1 MKNMKKTTYIW
12 AITLVIAGLL
22 MTSAVGISAEISEK
36 ETSLVRELDVSA
48 MYLSAQATRIEVKRT
63 TENFAPIGDG
73 STIIYDTE
81 YDDYHPTIAG
91 DISGRFF
98 AGFELTSDEIDYY
111 PDFWYSLDNGVTWE
125 EAGYFA
131 ESLGAEYPDAD
142 ANEHGFYAT
151 FTAPPATPGATW
163 LVDASDL
170 NDITGYTVDWSPY
183 GITDFEDSLG
193 ISCYTFEG
201 EDWNEGGSAKTCYN
215 NYNGADIVG
224 CPVINYPVTETSVAI
239 GWLTG
244 APDCVNADF
253 AIDEVTDMSYAVYD
267 NSVDTNLLVRKDNF
281 AVRDGDGYHSYV
293 GSFDVGDGVTD
304 IRNPSIEANDDIIII
319 VAEAD
324 GNVVCYYSANG
335 MSTVQE
341 STVEA
346 GAAFPEVMLAPDGT
360 YVCSYIKDGVIY
372 SETSVDG
379 ATWGDQGVVADNEV
393 NDRFQSH
400 DLGRG
405 VTGVFGVWE
414 DIRNADIDI
423 YFAEASG
430 VEVPILEI
438 ISIAGGIG
446 VTATIKNTGTAAAT
460 DVQLG
465 LTVTGGILGFINKN
479 ASDTVTS
486 LAIDEEVTIKSK
498 LILGLGPI
506 DIEVTAT
513 CAEGPSATKTDTGK
527 VLIIFTTVV

>member
-1 MKNMKKTTYIW
+1 MKNAKKTYIW

-73 STIIYDTE
+73 STIIYDTD

-91 DISGRFF
+91 DTSGRFF

-151 FTAPPATPGATW
+151 FSAPPATPGMTW
-163 LVDASDL
+163 VVDASDL
-170 NDITGYTVDWSPY
+170 SNIAGYTVDWSPY
-183 GITDFEDSLG
+183 DVYDFEYPG

-201 EDWNEGGSAKTCYN
+201 EDWNEGGSAKTCYF
-215 NYNGADIVG
+215 NYNGADVSG
-224 CPVINYPVTETSVAI
+224 CPAINYAMPGDSVALSWI
-239 GWLTG
+239 PGVS
-244 APDCVNADF
+244 DYVHADF
-253 AIDEVTDMSYAVYD
+253 AIDEATDMSYAVYD
-267 NSVDTNLLVRKDNF
+267 NSVGANLLVRKDNF
-281 AVRDGDGYHSYV
+281 AIRDGDGFHQNA
-293 GSFDVGDGVTD
+293 GNFDVGDSVTD
-304 IRNPSIEANDDIIII
+304 IQNPSIEANDDIIII
-319 VAEAD
+319 VAEAA

-335 MSTVQE
+335 MVTVQE

-372 SETSVDG
+372 SETSADG
-379 ATWGDQGVVADNEV
+379 ATWGDQEVVADNEV

-400 DLGRG
+400 DLGKG

-423 YFAEASG
+423 YFAEVFG

-465 LTVTGGILGFINKN
+465 ITVTGGVLNLINKN
-479 ASDTVTS
+479 ASDTVAS
-486 LAIDEEVTIKSK
+486 LAIDEEVTIKSG
-498 LILGLGPI
+498 LIFGLGAI

-513 CAEGPSATKTDTGK
+513 CAEGASATKTDTGK
-527 VLIIFTTVV
+527 VLIIFTTVG